1 MDVIRRHVFQV
12 NTVDFRTHRQIMRHA
27 RLGYKHVRGQIRII
41 SERFRII
48 RFSRQYSARGN
59 SPTCRINLFEL
70 LLDFE

>member
-1 MDVIRRHVFQV
+1 
-12 NTVDFRTHRQIMRHA
+12 MRHA